1 MSNST
6 TDISQDA
13 PSIEDLAPPSKARW
27 THMALH
33 VSDMDASIEWYSKYT
48 PLNLLARREDEQGF
62 GAWLGQ
68 ESDPETPFFLV
79 LAQFKEGQDPW
90 PDAVKTVMGP
100 FAHLGI
106 EVTSREDVEARAAL
120 AKEGGHLAFGPA
132 DMPYPIGYVCFVS
145 DPDGNT
151 IEFSCNQGIY
161 AKAKEL
167 WGSK

>member
-1 MSNST
+1 M
-6 TDISQDA
+6 
-13 PSIEDLAPPSKARW
+13 
-27 THMALH
+27 
-33 VSDMDASIEWYSKYT
+33 
-48 PLNLLARREDEQGF
+48 
-62 GAWLGQ
+62 
-68 ESDPETPFFLV
+68 

-90 PDAVKTVMGP
+90 PDAAKTVMGP

-120 AKEGGHLAFGPA
+120 AAEGGHLAFGPA

-161 AKAKEL
+161 AKAQEL
-167 WGSK
+167 WGTPE